1 MIRHT
6 TIEMA
11 RIQTTKAMETI
22 QYLRHPV
29 KEGKVNCFK
38 WNATL
43 WPKQELPEVA
53 VEVPLDQARLPFPTS
68 EELWIVWN
76 KKFEKAVLLVVE
88 VVLEIFRHLFDQEP
102 FR

>member
-11 RIQTTKAMETI
+11 RMETTKATEII

-29 KEGKVNCFK
+29 KEEKVNCFK
-38 WNATL
+38 WNATR
-43 WPKQELPEVA
+43 WPKQELLEVA

-76 KKFEKAVLLVVE
+76 KKFEKVVLLVV
-88 VVLEIFRHLFDQEP
+88 VVLEISRHPFDQEP
-102 FR
+102 CR